1 MSPPDDST
9 LLARLD
15 ERTRG
20 IAEDISEM
28 KEASKL
34 YVTKAEF
41 NPANYV
47 TRTEFSPVRSLV
59 FGAVALIL
67 VAFMA
72 ALIVMAGWK

>member
-34 YVTKAEF
+34 YVTRAEF
-41 NPANYV
+41 TTVRALVYGSV
-47 TRTEFSPVRSLV
+47 TVVLL
-59 FGAVALIL
+59 G
-67 VAFMA
+67 FMA
-72 ALIVMAGWK
+72 AVLKMAAGW